1 MNSKIKLALKILLV
15 SALLYLLAK
24 KCNLSVEQ
32 TGRAITNWQYSVPG
46 ACVFILTSFLGVI
59 RWQILLK
66 AHDIKLPFW
75 RTFQL
80 TYIGVFFNIALP
92 GAVSGDLIKAFY
104 VGKESEGRKTKAFGS
119 ILFDRVAGLSALV
132 VLSASAFVIA
142 MAGGS
147 DSGVLRALQMII
159 TLAAAVVFVFY
170 GYLFLVKE
178 HHDPVLRILK
188 TIKAKFKK
196 LGFISDVYE
205 ALRHYHSH
213 RLAVLQVLAL
223 SLVIHLAIGWGSL
236 EFARALGDTQ
246 LSLVSLYVVVPLGLL
261 AIAVPVLPGG
271 IGTGHAAFAWLFTLL
286 GSQSGANIFT
296 IYVLTQMI
304 VSGFGGL
311 IYLRFR
317 ASEPVPTVV
326 ATA

>member
-1 MNSKIKLALKILLV
+1 MAV
-15 SALLYLLAK
+15 F
-24 KCNLSVEQ
+24 
-32 TGRAITNWQYSVPG
+32 RARSRM
-46 ACVFILTSFLGVI
+46 FILTSFLGVI

-66 AHDIKLPFW
+66 AHDIRLPFW

-92 GAVSGDLIKAFY
+92 GAVSGDLVKAFY
-104 VGKESEGRKTKAFGS
+104 VGKESEGQKTKAFGS

-132 VLSASAFVIA
+132 VLSATAFVIA
-142 MAGGS
+142 IAGT
-147 DSGVLRALQMII
+147 DSGVLRALQLII
-159 TLAAAVVFVFY
+159 TLAAAAVIGFY

-178 HHDPVLRILK
+178 HHDPLLKLLRALK
-188 TIKAKFKK
+188 KK
-196 LGFISDVYE
+196 LPKAGFVSDIYE

-213 RLAVLQVLAL
+213 RTAVIQVLL
-223 SLVIHLAIGWGSL
+223 ISLVIHLCVGWGSL
-236 EFARALGDTQ
+236 EFARALGDMRIDLT
-246 LSLVSLYVVVPLGLL
+246 SLYVVVPLGLL

-271 IGTGHAAFAWLFTLL
+271 IGTGHAAFAWLFGLL

-317 ASEPVPTVV
+317 ASEPSPVL
-326 ATA
+326 ATN